1 MRRTI
6 IAFILSL
13 CSINGALADEPIE
26 LEIKGPLTQGA
37 LILAKSEPGVTA
49 TLNDELLQ
57 VTEQGYIVLVS
68 HEKLRLKTP

>member
-49 TLNDELLQ
+49 TLND
-57 VTEQGYIVLVS
+57 
-68 HEKLRLKTP
+68 